1 MKKILA
7 ILAMTLILGACSQK
21 DKGLEKE
28 KEIQNQIE
36 QPSLSNMADEAS
48 QKFVEDNL
56 KKNINPAR
64 VDSFMKF
71 VKDYNEA
78 VGPDLLGDGFSKD
91 INKTYDTG
99 KIIDRRGGKDLLDTN
114 CRINAF
120 LLSEDELT
128 NKNQTEIDDSMLFT
142 DLDMIKKGKIF
153 DEDETL
159 KFREFFTSIPTE
171 GSKDPALQ
179 GKIAEKYYQNWTYPE
194 KFDLVSVMIHDK
206 LDGDKLFIGHI
217 GVLTEID
224 GGYLFVEKISFEEPY
239 QAIKFPTK
247 DACYKY
253 LKDKFKDFI
262 DPETAPPFIMD
273 NGKYIE

>member
-21 DKGLEKE
+21 DKGLEE
-28 KEIQNQIE
+28 GKEIQNQIVE
-36 QPSLSNMADEAS
+36 PSLSNMADEAS
-48 QKFVEDNL
+48 QKLVEDSL

-64 VDSFMKF
+64 VDSFMKL

-78 VGPDLLGDGFSKD
+78 VGSDLLIDGFTKD
-91 INKTYDTG
+91 INKAYDTG
-99 KIIDRRGGKDLLDTN
+99 KIIEKRDGKDSVDTN

-120 LLSEDELT
+120 LLSGDELT
-128 NKNQTEIDDSMLFT
+128 NKNKTEIDDSMLFT
-142 DLDMIKKGKIF
+142 DLDMIKKGNIF
-153 DEDETL
+153 NEDETS
-159 KFREFFTSIPTE
+159 KFKEFFTSIPTE
-171 GSKDPALQ
+171 GSKDPAVQ

-217 GVLTEID
+217 GVLTEIE

-262 DPETAPPFIMD
+262 DPEAAPPFIMD
-273 NGKYIE
+273 NGKYIK

>member
-21 DKGLEKE
+21 DKGLEE
-28 KEIQNQIE
+28 GKEIQNQIVE
-36 QPSLSNMADEAS
+36 PSLSNMADEDS
-48 QKFVEDNL
+48 QKFVENTL
-56 KKNINPAR
+56 KGKINPDR
-64 VDSFMKF
+64 VNSFMKL

-78 VGPDLLGDGFSKD
+78 VGSDLLIDGFIKD

-99 KIIDRRGGKDLLDTN
+99 KIINRRDGKDLVDTN

-153 DEDETL
+153 NDDETS
-159 KFREFFTSIPTE
+159 KFKEFFTSIPTE
-171 GSKDPALQ
+171 GSKDPAVQ

-217 GVLTEID
+217 GVLTEIE

-262 DPETAPPFIMD
+262 DPEAAPPFIMD

>member
-21 DKGLEKE
+21 DKGLEE
-28 KEIQNQIE
+28 GKEIQNQIE
-36 QPSLSNMADEAS
+36 QPSLSNIADEAS
-48 QKFVEDNL
+48 RKFVEESL
-56 KKNINPAR
+56 KEKIDPAR

-78 VGPDLLGDGFSKD
+78 VGPDLLLDGFSKD

-120 LLSEDELT
+120 LLSGDELT
-128 NKNQTEIDDSMLFT
+128 NKNQTKIDDSILFT

-171 GSKDPALQ
+171 ESKDPAVQ

-253 LKDKFKDFI
+253 LKDKFKDFV
-262 DPETAPPFIMD
+262 DPEAAPPFIMD

>member
-21 DKGLEKE
+21 DKGLEE
-28 KEIQNQIE
+28 GKEIQNQIE
-36 QPSLSNMADEAS
+36 QPSLSNMTDEDS
-48 QKFVEDNL
+48 QKFVENTL
-56 KKNINPAR
+56 KDKINPDR
-64 VDSFMKF
+64 VNSFMKL

-78 VGPDLLGDGFSKD
+78 VGSDLLIDGFSKD
-91 INKTYDTG
+91 INKNYDTG
-99 KIIDRRGGKDLLDTN
+99 KIIDRRGGKDLVDTN

-128 NKNQTEIDDSMLFT
+128 NKNQTEIDDSILFT
-142 DLDMIKKGKIF
+142 DLDMIKKGNIF
-153 DEDETL
+153 NEDETL
-159 KFREFFTSIPTE
+159 KFRGFFTSIPTE
-171 GSKDPALQ
+171 GSKDPVVH
-179 GKIAEKYYQNWTYPE
+179 GKVAEKYYQNWTYPE

-217 GVLTEID
+217 GVLTEIE

-262 DPETAPPFIMD
+262 DPEAAPPFIMD

>member
-21 DKGLEKE
+21 DKGLEE
-28 KEIQNQIE
+28 GKEIQNQIE

-48 QKFVEDNL
+48 RKFVEDSL

-64 VDSFMKF
+64 VDSFMKL

-78 VGPDLLGDGFSKD
+78 VGPDFLVDGFSKD
-91 INKTYDTG
+91 INKNYDTG

-128 NKNQTEIDDSMLFT
+128 NKNQTKIDDSILFT

-171 GSKDPALQ
+171 ESKDPALQ

>member
-21 DKGLEKE
+21 DKGLEE
-28 KEIQNQIE
+28 GKEIQNQIE

-48 QKFVEDNL
+48 QKLVEDSL

-64 VDSFMKF
+64 VDSFMKL

-78 VGPDLLGDGFSKD
+78 VGSDLLIDGFSKD
-91 INKTYDTG
+91 INKAYDTG
-99 KIIDRRGGKDLLDTN
+99 KIIEKRDGKDSVDTN

-120 LLSEDELT
+120 LLSGDELT
-128 NKNQTEIDDSMLFT
+128 NKNKTEIDDSMLFT

-153 DEDETL
+153 NDDETS
-159 KFREFFTSIPTE
+159 KFKEFFTSIPTE
-171 GSKDPALQ
+171 GSKDPAVQ

-262 DPETAPPFIMD
+262 DPEAAPPFIMD
-273 NGKYIE
+273 NGKCIE

>member
-21 DKGLEKE
+21 DKGLEE
-28 KEIQNQIE
+28 GKEIQNQIE
-36 QPSLSNMADEAS
+36 QPSLSNMVDEAS
-48 QKFVEDNL
+48 RKFVEDSL

-78 VGPDLLGDGFSKD
+78 VGPDFLVDGFSKD
-91 INKTYDTG
+91 INKNYDTG

-128 NKNQTEIDDSMLFT
+128 NKNQTKIDDSILFT

-171 GSKDPALQ
+171 ESKDPALQ

>member
-21 DKGLEKE
+21 DKGLEE
-28 KEIQNQIE
+28 GKEIQNQIVE
-36 QPSLSNMADEAS
+36 PSLSNMADEAS
-48 QKFVEDNL
+48 QKLVEDSL

-64 VDSFMKF
+64 VDSFMKL

-78 VGPDLLGDGFSKD
+78 VGSDLLIDGFTKD

-99 KIIDRRGGKDLLDTN
+99 KIINRRDGKDSVDTN

-120 LLSEDELT
+120 LLSGDELT
-128 NKNQTEIDDSMLFT
+128 NKNKTEIDDSMLFT

-153 DEDETL
+153 NDDETS
-159 KFREFFTSIPTE
+159 KFKEFFTSIPTE
-171 GSKDPALQ
+171 GSKDPAVQ

-217 GVLTEID
+217 GVLTEIE

-262 DPETAPPFIMD
+262 DPEAAPPFIMD

>member
-7 ILAMTLILGACSQK
+7 ILAMALILGACGQK
-21 DKGLEKE
+21 DKAIESKKE
-28 KEIQNQIE
+28 VQNQAIE
-36 QPSLSNMADEAS
+36 PGLSNMVDEAS
-48 QKFVEDNL
+48 QKFVEESL
-56 KKNINPAR
+56 KEKINPTS
-64 VDSFMKF
+64 VDSFMKL
-71 VKDYNEA
+71 VKDYNKA
-78 VGPDLLGDGFSKD
+78 VGPDLLVDGFIKD

-99 KIIDRRGGKDLLDTN
+99 KIINRRDGQDLIDTN

-120 LLSEDELT
+120 LLSADELT

-153 DEDETL
+153 NDDETL

-171 GSKDPALQ
+171 GSKDPAVQ
-179 GKIAEKYYQNWTYPE
+179 GKLAEKYYQNWTYSE
-194 KFDLVSVMIHDK
+194 KFDLISVMIHDK

-239 QAIKFPTK
+239 QAIKFKTK
-247 DACYKY
+247 EDCYKY

-262 DPETAPPFIMD
+262 DPEAAPPFIMD
-273 NGKYIE
+273 NGKYVE

>member
-1 MKKILA
+1 MKKILT
-7 ILAMTLILGACSQK
+7 ILAMALILGACGQK
-21 DKGLEKE
+21 DKAIESKKE
-28 KEIQNQIE
+28 VQNQTIE
-36 QPSLSNMADEAS
+36 PGLSNMVDEPS
-48 QKFVEDNL
+48 QKFVEESL
-56 KKNINPAR
+56 KEKINPAR
-64 VDSFMKF
+64 VDSFMKL

-78 VGPDLLGDGFSKD
+78 VGPDLLVDGFIKD

-99 KIIDRRGGKDLLDTN
+99 KIINRRDGKDLIDTN

-120 LLSEDELT
+120 LLSADELT
-128 NKNQTEIDDSMLFT
+128 NKNQTEIDDSILFT

-153 DEDETL
+153 NDDETL

-171 GSKDPALQ
+171 GSKDPAAQ
-179 GKIAEKYYQNWTYPE
+179 GKIAEKYYQNWTYTE
-194 KFDLVSVMIHDK
+194 KFDLVSVIIHDK

-239 QAIKFPTK
+239 QAIKFKTK
-247 DACYKY
+247 EDCYKY

-262 DPETAPPFIMD
+262 DPEAAPPFIMD

>member
-21 DKGLEKE
+21 DKGLEE
-28 KEIQNQIE
+28 GKEIQNQIE
-36 QPSLSNMADEAS
+36 QPSLSNMTDEDS
-48 QKFVEDNL
+48 QKFVENTL
-56 KKNINPAR
+56 KDKINPDR
-64 VDSFMKF
+64 VNSFMKL

-78 VGPDLLGDGFSKD
+78 VGSDLLIDGFIKD

-99 KIIDRRGGKDLLDTN
+99 KIIEKRDVKDLVDTN

-128 NKNQTEIDDSMLFT
+128 NKNQTEIDDSILFT

-153 DEDETL
+153 NDDETS
-159 KFREFFTSIPTE
+159 KFKEFFTSIPTDA
-171 GSKDPALQ
+171 SKDPAVQ

-262 DPETAPPFIMD
+262 DPEAAPPFIMD

>member
-21 DKGLEKE
+21 DKGLEE
-28 KEIQNQIE
+28 GKEIQNQIVE
-36 QPSLSNMADEAS
+36 PSLSNMADEDS
-48 QKFVEDNL
+48 QKFVKNTL
-56 KKNINPAR
+56 KDKINPDR
-64 VDSFMKF
+64 VNSFMKL

-78 VGPDLLGDGFSKD
+78 VGNDLLVDGFIKD

-99 KIIDRRGGKDLLDTN
+99 KIIEKRDGKDLVDTN

-120 LLSEDELT
+120 LLSGDELT

-153 DEDETL
+153 NDDETF
-159 KFREFFTSIPTE
+159 KFKEFFTSIPTE
-171 GSKDPALQ
+171 SSKDPAVQ

-253 LKDKFKDFI
+253 LQDKFKDFI
-262 DPETAPPFIMD
+262 DPEAAPPFIMD

>member
-21 DKGLEKE
+21 DKGLKE
-28 KEIQNQIE
+28 GKEIQNQIVE
-36 QPSLSNMADEAS
+36 PSLSNMADEDS
-48 QKFVEDNL
+48 QKFVENTL
-56 KKNINPAR
+56 KGKINPDR
-64 VDSFMKF
+64 VNSFMKL

-78 VGPDLLGDGFSKD
+78 VGSDLLIDGFIKD
-91 INKTYDTG
+91 INKAYDTG
-99 KIIDRRGGKDLLDTN
+99 KIINRRDGKDLVDTN

-153 DEDETL
+153 NDDETS
-159 KFREFFTSIPTE
+159 KFKEFFTSIPTE
-171 GSKDPALQ
+171 GSKDPAVQ

-217 GVLTEID
+217 GVLTEIE

-262 DPETAPPFIMD
+262 DPEAAPPFIMD
-273 NGKYIE
+273 NGKYIK